1 MKRYLRLSEIKW
13 PFLLFGT
20 LVCLAALLVS
30 PRMLAGDPQLPSN
43 ANNGLP
49 PPYNPYPFG
58 ILPSDL
64 NSEIERVR
72 REAAFIEQEAIAEWQ
87 ALPPLMLTS
96 QPPTFQGSRPRSSCL
111 GNMK

>member
-1 MKRYLRLSEIKW
+1 M
-13 PFLLFGT
+13 
-20 LVCLAALLVS
+20 LAAIRS
-30 PRMLAGDPQLPSN
+30 YPPCKQR
-43 ANNGLP
+43 LP

-87 ALPPLMLTS
+87 ALPPLMLTVNR
-96 QPPTFQGSRPRSSCL
+96 QPSGVGRGRLALEDEMSERPRSVHE
-111 GNMK
+111 